1 MHTYDNEN
9 HSQMFYLFDRKT
21 TVAASDLN
29 VFRKQAEYLKF
40 SLSSKFQYDTS
51 KAPKI
56 NSALF
61 CPSTVSVHLNS
72 TFRLLLCSGLL
83 RRHCGFLRRSRRG
96 ILRSLG
102 SAVLVCRTG
111 P

>member
-51 KAPKI
+51 KVP
-56 NSALF
+56 SA
-61 CPSTVSVHLNS
+61 CSSAAGSSAATV
-72 TFRLLLCSGLL
+72 
-83 RRHCGFLRRSRRG
+83 
-96 ILRSLG
+96 G
-102 SAVLVCRTG
+102 SSAAAAAG
-111 P
+111 SSAH